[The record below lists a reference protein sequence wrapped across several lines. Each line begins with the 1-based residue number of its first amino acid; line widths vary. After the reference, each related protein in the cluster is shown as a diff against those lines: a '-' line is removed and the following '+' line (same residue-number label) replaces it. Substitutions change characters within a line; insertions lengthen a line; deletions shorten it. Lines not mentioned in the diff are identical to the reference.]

1 MEGSKYPHIGEYLEY
16 TILPKENSSLSE
28 VQKQETVWNKNPN
41 RTISF
46 SKETRPV
53 WFKLHLTY
61 NGTAP
66 HTFYLIFSSPVVD
79 LFELYYFHSDK
90 WIRMTS
96 GEQVLQK
103 DKPIFSHLPAFPI
116 TLSSGETITV
126 FVKIESANPIFNF
139 VSIYDTYSFLTYSK
153 KNDIFFAA
161 YFGAGGL
168 MFIYSLFL
176 AYSLRYKQFYFYFFY
191 LSSILLINL
200 FSTGFMQY
208 VEIGDSH
215 TWKNYFFPISIY
227 ASCIFGLLFTSEFLN
242 IQKKSPKLHKLIQLL
257 ICISFLMIFSILFIS
272 LRSYIHIAVFVV
284 MIPILL
290 GLFISFYFL
299 LQNRKKVENY
309 LFFFALGSVLLGAS
323 INTLTIQGLVQPTPF
338 ALYSLLLGSALEI
351 FLIAMALMVRV
362 RQLRKDT
369 ENKREIDIQ
378 LQVARQLQKDLLPK
392 KLGSIKGYP
401 LGFSYIPTS
410 EIGGDFVQI
419 IEKEDCFGLFLCDV
433 SGHGIPAAI
442 IASMTKVSL
451 QLWADQLDEPALAA
465 QKIRLSLLE
474 SLSGN
479 FLTAVFIY
487 IHPEKKI
494 LKFANAGHHP
504 LILLQSNGE
513 CEYIH
518 SQGRAITEYI
528 PLEIKEETIPLPETG
543 TLILYTDGIL
553 EARNPSTGILFGE
566 EGLISVLQKMKES
579 DPQKICDHV
588 TSEVSRFQKHKRAED
603 DITIL
608 ALNLSKR

>member
-1 MEGSKYPHIGEYLEY
+1 MEYA
-16 TILPKENSSLSE
+16 ILPKENSDLSNI
-28 VQKQETVWNKNPN
+28 QKAETVWQKNPGK
-41 RTISF
+41 TISF
-46 SKETRPV
+46 SKERRPV
-53 WFKLHLTY
+53 WFKLHLSY
-61 NGTAP
+61 KGNVP

-79 LFELYYFHSDK
+79 LFELYYPYKDK
-90 WIRMTS
+90 WIKMNS

-103 DKPIFSHLPAFPI
+103 DKPIYSHLPAFPLY
-116 TLSSGETITV
+116 LSPGEETTV
-126 FVKIESANPIFNF
+126 FIKIESSNPIFNF
-139 VSIYDTYSFLTYSK
+139 VSLYDTRSFLAYSK
-153 KNDIFFAA
+153 KNDIVFAA
-161 YFGAGGL
+161 YFGAGGF
-168 MFIYSLFL
+168 MFVYSLFL

-191 LSSILLINL
+191 LSTILLINL
-200 FSTGFMQY
+200 YSTGFMQY

-215 TWKNYFFPISIY
+215 TWKNYLFPIAIY
-227 ASCIFGLLFTSEFLN
+227 FSCIFGLLFTSEFLN
-242 IQKKSPKLHKLIQLL
+242 IPKKSPKMHKLIKVLV
-257 ICISFLMIFSILFIS
+257 IISIIMVFSILFID
-272 LRSYIHIAVFVV
+272 LRSYIHIAVLIV

-299 LQNRKKVENY
+299 MQNKRNLENY
-309 LFFFALGSVLLGAS
+309 LFFFALSSVLVGAS
-323 INTLTIQGLVQPTPF
+323 VNTLTIQGLVQPTLF
-338 ALYSLLLGSALEI
+338 AMYSLPLGSTMEI
-351 FLIAMALMVRV
+351 FLLGTALMVKV

-378 LQVARQLQKDLLPK
+378 LKVARQLQKDLLPK
-392 KLGSIKGYP
+392 ARTSIKGYP
-401 LGFSYIPTS
+401 LGFRYMPTS

-451 QLWADQLDEPALAA
+451 QIWADKLDEPALAA

-494 LKFANAGHHP
+494 LKFVNAGHHP

-513 CEYIH
+513 YEYIY
-518 SQGRAITEYI
+518 SQGRAITEYM
-528 PLEIKEETIPLPETG
+528 PLEIKELTIPLPKSG

-553 EARNPSTGILFGE
+553 ESRNPTTGVLFGE
-566 EGLISVLQKMKES
+566 EGLIDVLQKIS
-579 DPQKICDHV
+579 NLDPQTICDQV
-588 TSEVSRFQKHKRAED
+588 TSEVSRFQKYKRAAD

-608 ALNLSKR
+608 ALNLTKE